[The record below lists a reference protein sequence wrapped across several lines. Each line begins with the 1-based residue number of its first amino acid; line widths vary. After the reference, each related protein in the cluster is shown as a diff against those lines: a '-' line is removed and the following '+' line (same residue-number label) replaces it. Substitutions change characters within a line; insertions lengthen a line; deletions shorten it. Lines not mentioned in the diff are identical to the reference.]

1 MYLDSRL
8 PIPDVKG
15 KITLKKKGGSCY
27 VLYEID
33 RVYDPE
39 RQFSIPKRSVIGKLD
54 PDNPSLMIPNENFL
68 KHFPKTPVAPQSAA
82 SAPLRSSAISVGP
95 YIAFERII
103 KEYGLRNQLE
113 RCFGDH
119 ADLILDL
126 VGYLIVSEGNAA
138 QYYPDYARRHA
149 LFTRDMDIV
158 GDAAVSRLFSGVSK
172 DQITEFLLAWNA
184 RKDHRQRIYV
194 SYDSTNKH
202 SQAGDIDL
210 VEYRHP
216 QEDRGLPIINV
227 SLAYDKTNRVPL
239 FYEAYPGSINDVSQ
253 LAYLIDKI
261 HTFGY
266 RNIGFI
272 LDRGCFS
279 RADIKFIEEKGFH
292 FLMMVKGCKSLVSAM
307 IEQHCGTIET
317 DWDNRI
323 SEAGVYGTT
332 IRRELYPGDARNR
345 YFHVFFSRSK
355 MAFESDEFEQ
365 KIERMAA
372 ELQKLEGYTM
382 DEKSLI
388 GKPYTDYFTPHYK
401 DLDNGRK
408 QFLFAAKNKQAIARA
423 LRLCGYFCLIS
434 SSAMTA
440 AEAYRLYHGRDVSE
454 MLFRADKTFLGSKRW
469 REDSNEAVSTKIF
482 LAFVALII
490 RNRFYNLIKDEMQRL
505 NIRSN
510 PMTVP
515 AALRELGKLEMTRRN
530 GKRYLMDY
538 ALTRTQ
544 KQIFQCFGLNE
555 EEVVKAAQG
564 IADVL
569 ANTVEKP
576 AEYPEEDEDA
586 QAQNDGF
593 DE

>member
-8 PIPDVKG
+8 PIPDIKG

-39 RQFSIPKRSVIGKLD
+39 RKFNIPKRSVIGKLD
-54 PDNPSLMIPNENFL
+54 SDNPSQMIPNENFL
-68 KHFPKTPVAPQSAA
+68 KHFPNTPFASRSAT
-82 SAPLRSSAISVGP
+82 SAPLRSSTISVGP
-95 YIAFERII
+95 HIAFERII
-103 KEYGLRNQLE
+103 KEYGLRNLLE
-113 RCFGDH
+113 KCFGDQ
-119 ADLILDL
+119 AGLILDL
-126 VGYLIVSEGNAA
+126 VSYLIVSEDNAA
-138 QYYPDYARRHA
+138 QYYPDYARKHA

-158 GDAAVSRLFSGVSK
+158 SDSTVSRLLSGVSK
-172 DQITEFLLAWNA
+172 DQITQFLDVWNSQ
-184 RKDHRQRIYV
+184 KDHRQRIYV
-194 SYDSTNKH
+194 SYDSTNKN
-202 SQAGDIDL
+202 SQGGDIDL
-210 VEYRHP
+210 VEFGHP
-216 QEDRGLPIINV
+216 KEDRGLPIINV

-239 FYEAYPGSINDVSQ
+239 FYEEYPGSINDVSQ
-253 LAYLIDKI
+253 LVYLIEKI

-272 LDRGCFS
+272 LDRGYFS
-279 RADIKFIEEKGFH
+279 RANIEFIEEKGFH
-292 FLMMVKGCKSLVSAM
+292 FLMMVKGCKSLVSSM
-307 IEQHCGTIET
+307 IEQHCGTFET

-323 SEAGVYGTT
+323 SEGGVYGIT
-332 IRRELYPGDARNR
+332 IKRELYPSDAKNR
-345 YFHVFFSRSK
+345 YFHLFFSRSK
-355 MAFESDEFEQ
+355 MSAESDEFEQ

-401 DLDNGRK
+401 DLDNGKK

-440 AEAYRLYHGRDVSE
+440 TEAYRLYRGRDVSE
-454 MLFRADKTFLGSKRW
+454 KLFRADKTFLGSKSW
-469 REDSNEAVSTKIF
+469 RVHSNEAVSTKIF
-482 LAFVALII
+482 LEFVALII

-505 NIRSN
+505 NIRRN
-510 PMTVP
+510 WMTVP
-515 AALRELGKLEMTRRN
+515 AALRELGKLEMTKRN

-555 EEVVKAAQG
+555 EEVIKATQG

-576 AEYPEEDEDA
+576 AEYPEGDEDA
-586 QAQNDGF
+586 QAQNDCF
-593 DE
+593 D